1 MTFKSLSTPRNI
13 STLLKVFN
21 LEIRRLVTYRSDFWV
36 NFFGQIFFSLVVAY
50 FLWSSIFEAGQTTN
64 INGLTIQG
72 MIFYYLV
79 APLVFRIQQGTGI
92 GFISREIYDGN
103 LNKYL
108 IYPLNYYQ
116 YKLATYLANSVFIF
130 LQLIVLM
137 SLYNLFFYDPVIYSF
152 DLVNTL
158 AFIIVVTISSISFF
172 YLFSIFEFMAFWF
185 DNIWSLAV
193 ILRFLTSFLGGVLIP
208 LKLFP
213 EWAQTLLYYTP
224 FPYFIDFP
232 MNVFTG
238 NMTLHHYITNLIIL
252 VIWLLVFRF
261 LSILTWKKGNY
272 SYTGVGI

>member
-1 MTFKSLSTPRNI
+1 MTQFFSPTI
-13 STLLKVFN
+13 STLFKVFS
-21 LEIRRLVTYRSDFWV
+21 LEMRRLITYRSDFWV

-50 FLWSSIFEAGQTTN
+50 FLWSSIFQSSQTET
-64 INGLTIQG
+64 INGYTIQS

-79 APLVFRIQQGTGI
+79 APLIFRIQQGTGI
-92 GFISREIYDGN
+92 GFISREIYDGG

-116 YKLATYLANSVFIF
+116 YKLATYLANSIFIF
-130 LQLIVLM
+130 FQLIILVIV
-137 SLYNLFFYDPVIYSF
+137 YNLFFYDPTIYSF
-152 DLVNTL
+152 DILNTIG
-158 AFIIVVTISSISFF
+158 FMVIILISSISFF

-213 EWAQTLLYYTP
+213 IWAQTVLYYTP

-232 MNVFTG
+232 MNTFLG
-238 NMTLHHYITNLIIL
+238 NITLSDYLSNLLIL
-252 VIWLLVFRF
+252 LIWLFIFRF
-261 LSILTWKKGNY
+261 LSILTWNKGNY
-272 SYTGVGI
+272 SYTGIGI